1 MVNANYMELD
11 KITFIGWVVKTLTR
25 KNIMSW
31 FKVTWI
37 LPLNL
42 EVVTEKKTN
51 LNNLYT
57 LINVNK
63 EKGMNTFQMRRMELC
78 NGENIL

>member
-1 MVNANYMELD
+1 MELN

-25 KNIMSW
+25 KIIMSW

-37 LPLNL
+37 WPLNL
-42 EVVTEKKTN
+42 EVMAEKKTN

-57 LINVNK
+57 LINVSN
-63 EKGMNTFQMRRMELC
+63 EKGMNTFQTRKMKLC
-78 NGENIL
+78 NKANIL

>member
-1 MVNANYMELD
+1 MVNNNYMGLA
-11 KITFIGWVVKTLTR
+11 KITFIGWVVKTLIR

-37 LPLNL
+37 WPFNL
-42 EVVTEKKTN
+42 EVMDEKKTN

-57 LINVNK
+57 LINASK
-63 EKGMNTFQMRRMELC
+63 EKGMNTFQMRKMKLC
-78 NGENIL
+78 NGENLL

>member
-1 MVNANYMELD
+1 
-11 KITFIGWVVKTLTR
+11 
-25 KNIMSW
+25 MSW

-37 LPLNL
+37 WPFNL
-42 EVVTEKKTN
+42 EVMTEKKTN

-57 LINVNK
+57 LINMSK
-63 EKGMNTFQMRRMELC
+63 EKRMNTFQMRKMKLC

>member
-1 MVNANYMELD
+1 MVNNNYMGLD

-37 LPLNL
+37 WPFNL
-42 EVVTEKKTN
+42 EVMDEKKTN

-57 LINVNK
+57 LINASK
-63 EKGMNTFQMRRMELC
+63 EKGMNTFQMRKMKLC
-78 NGENIL
+78 NGENLL